1 MSQVPSRSRGN
12 RSRLLWKHQGSTSP
26 LASWSENDAQ
36 MFRAEL
42 QHALRAIAAQAID
55 ELAPDPVQTPA
66 AEPKG

>member
-1 MSQVPSRSRGN
+1 
-12 RSRLLWKHQGSTSP
+12 
-26 LASWSENDAQ
+26 